1 MKKLKNWKIVA
12 VLPFTIL
19 VGCATLKNQGVIDDG
34 QKTAACSD
42 IATACSAATLV
53 NADENVRLAC
63 AALAAFCVA
72 PL

>member
-1 MKKLKNWKIVA
+1 MKNFAL
-12 VLPFTIL
+12 VLVLAATAACN

-34 QKTAACSD
+34 QKTAACTD